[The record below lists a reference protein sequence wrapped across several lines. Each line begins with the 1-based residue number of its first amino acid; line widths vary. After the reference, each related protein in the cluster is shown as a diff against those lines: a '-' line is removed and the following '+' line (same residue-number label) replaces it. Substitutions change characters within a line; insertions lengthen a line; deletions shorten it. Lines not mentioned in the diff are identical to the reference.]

1 MWSRNA
7 GGQGHK
13 DRCLVLASQHLLCAQ
28 KCPELAA
35 LQTLVLFIFLLGL
48 ADGKF

>member
-13 DRCLVLASQHLLCAQ
+13 DRCLVFASQHLLCAQ